1 MKKVGKTVG
10 KYSAF
15 LRKKSPEKVNGLRG
29 HHVLLRC
36 HQQEENGGAA
46 QLLGLCVYLSVVSQ

>member
-1 MKKVGKTVG
+1 MP
-10 KYSAF
+10 SLA
-15 LRKKSPEKVNGLRG
+15 KKSPEKVTGLRG

-46 QLLGLCVYLSVVSQ
+46 QLLGLCMYLGVVSQ